1 MHVLWQQHVVNKCLL
16 LRKDDT
22 WLSLSNQLVV

>member
-1 MHVLWQQHVVNKCLL
+1 MHVLWQQHVVNKSLS